1 MKLAKSGEEPQHF
14 LKADMNDKRKLFL
27 SKNPY
32 KIKDEGAFLRA
43 VRGNVRFHA
52 EHNPK
57 YAEILQHSHFSVD
70 ELQSE
75 TDLYKIPVLPTLYFK
90 RNKLFTMSKEKHVL
104 NATSSG
110 TKGQKSMVGFDRH
123 SMLYGV
129 GMVAR
134 FFAFHNV
141 ISVLPTNYI
150 VLGFEP
156 DARFDLGA
164 AKTAYGV
171 TKFAPA
177 MHRTYAL
184 KKNEY
189 GHGHAENKQGVLD
202 ALLRYEK
209 QGLPVRLVGFPAYL
223 HFLVREL
230 KQRNIS
236 LHLHKR
242 SMVILGGGWKQFS
255 GQKMDS
261 DTLFALVHETLGIPR
276 KNCLEFFSAV
286 EHPLPYC
293 KCKSGHFH
301 IPTYSRVIIRDVDS
315 LLPVPNGTP
324 GLLSFVSPLV
334 TSMPL
339 VSVMTDD
346 LAVLH
351 DGETCGCG
359 IQTPYFDLL
368 GRANVRGIHTC
379 AASAAEL
386 AGGKNS

>member
-1 MKLAKSGEEPQHF
+1 MKLIKSDEEPKHF
-14 LKADMNDKRKLFL
+14 QKANMNDKRKLFL
-27 SKNPY
+27 SRNPY
-32 KIKDEGAFLRA
+32 KIKDDDVFLRN

-57 YAEILQHSHFSVD
+57 YAEILQHSHFNVD

-75 TDLYKIPVLPTLYFK
+75 TDLYKIPVLPTIYLK
-90 RNKLFTMSKEKHVL
+90 RNELFTIPKEKHVL
-104 NATSSG
+104 IATSSG
-110 TKGQKSMVGFDRH
+110 TQGRKSMVGFDRR
-123 SMLYGV
+123 SMLYGL

-134 FFAFHNV
+134 FFAFHKM
-141 ISVLPTNYI
+141 ISLLPTNYV

-177 MHRTYAL
+177 MHRAYAL
-184 KKNEY
+184 RKTE
-189 GHGHAENKQGVLD
+189 HGHAENLEGVLD

-209 QGLPVRLVGFPAYL
+209 RGLPVRLVGFPAYL

-242 SMVILGGGWKQFS
+242 SVVILGGGWKQFS
-255 GQKMDS
+255 GEKMDS
-261 DTLFALVHETLGIPR
+261 DTLFALVRETLGISR

-293 KCKSGHFH
+293 KCKNGHFH
-301 IPTYSRVIIRDVDS
+301 VPAYSRVIIRDVDS

-324 GLLSFVSPLV
+324 GLLNFVSPLV

-359 IQTPYFDLL
+359 IQTQYFDLL
-368 GRANVRGIHTC
+368 GRVNAHGIHTC
-379 AASAAEL
+379 AATAAEL
-386 AGGKNS
+386 AGGKNA